1 MFTNNIDIT
10 TYADDATRYVSGVI
24 LDSTVKS
31 LVKAADLLFTWFNY
45 SQMKRNEDKC
55 HVMLSSQDNVHVKMG
70 TAQSENS

>member
-10 TYADDATRYVSGVI
+10 SYADDATRYVSGVT
-24 LDSTVKS
+24 LDSTV
-31 LVKAADLLFTWFNY
+31 TWFNY